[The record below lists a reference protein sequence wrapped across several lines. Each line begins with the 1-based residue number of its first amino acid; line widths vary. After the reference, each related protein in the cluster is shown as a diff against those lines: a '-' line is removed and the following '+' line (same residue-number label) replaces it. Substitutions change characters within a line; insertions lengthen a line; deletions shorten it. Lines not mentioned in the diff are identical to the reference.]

1 MAFVFVF
8 VQELVQG
15 KGIIEGIQ
23 QGDPVNLVALA
34 LAGVSLVG
42 LTVWLAI
49 QGDDDYV
56 TRELEGK

>member
-8 VQELVQG
+8 LQELVQG

-23 QGDPVNLVALA
+23 QGDPVNMAALA
-34 LAGVSLVG
+34 LAGVSIVG
-42 LTVWLAI
+42 LTAFLAI

-56 TRELEGK
+56 TRELERE